1 MAFSTGNCKQ
11 SSSQAVSFGCCELR
25 AKSHS
30 PSFAAV
36 IGATSNCPASLPQMM
51 GKLYTPLGSKGWRIQ
66 RTITPEVLCGTLAA
80 LGLPWEAAC
89 GVLVGFWVFVGFE
102 ESFWGDCGE
111 EWVVGGD

>member
-51 GKLYTPLGSKGWRIQ
+51 GKLYTPLGRFRFEGL
-66 RTITPEVLCGTLAA
+66 TDTAHTLLPEVSCGTLTA
-80 LGLPWEAAC
+80 LG
-89 GVLVGFWVFVGFE
+89 
-102 ESFWGDCGE
+102 
-111 EWVVGGD
+111 